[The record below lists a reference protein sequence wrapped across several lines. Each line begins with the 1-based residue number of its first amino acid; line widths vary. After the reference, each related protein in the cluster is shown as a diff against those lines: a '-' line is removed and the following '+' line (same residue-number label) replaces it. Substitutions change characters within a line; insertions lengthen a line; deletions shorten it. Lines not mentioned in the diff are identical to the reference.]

1 VGGPQTERCDVPLGR
16 GNGIRAAGAP
26 PLWTRVE
33 SDRPGSPHVAGV
45 RDADPDAALAPSR
58 DRTIDTW
65 HDDKCAFRQTKCT
78 STTTT
83 PTDEREWRARP
94 HAIQRS
100 RHAPRRARWLH
111 GSMARLRALR
121 IAPPHAMPHAAS
133 GPAILLTLHA
143 APSAP
148 RNVSPRISPP
158 PPQESHMSRLDE
170 SHMSRL
176 DHLTCRDWTRPP

>member
-1 VGGPQTERCDVPLGR
+1 MRCRPLGR
-16 GNGIRAAGAP
+16 GNGIRAAAP

-33 SDRPGSPHVAGV
+33 SDRPGSPHGARRRSERRGPG
-45 RDADPDAALAPSR
+45 RGSPPD

-158 PPQESHMSRLDE
+158 PPQESHMSRLDN
-170 SHMSRL
+170 
-176 DHLTCRDWTRPP
+176 LTCRDWTRPP